1 MSEDTFK
8 VLLGVTG
15 GIAAYKACEILR
27 GLQKRGCDVKVVLT
41 ENAAEFV
48 SPLTFAALS
57 GHAAKTTLFDD
68 PEEPEEPIVHID
80 LAKESDLFLIAP
92 CTGNVIAKIA
102 HGIADDLLTTTA
114 LAMPNVGD
122 IVIAAAMNVNMFENP
137 ATQGNIRTLKERGVK
152 FIEPEDGLL
161 ACGDVGR
168 GKLADVDD
176 IVDATMRL
184 LGDGP
189 VRTPSP
195 SARDLSGKKVMITA
209 GPTVEPI
216 DAVRSITNRS
226 SGKMGY
232 AIAAAALARGAD
244 VTLISGPVSIDA
256 PAGANIIPV
265 ETAQEML
272 DAARTPFERSDVAV
286 FCAAVADLRPKER
299 FDRKLKK
306 GSDDE
311 ALRTIELVEN
321 PDIIAM
327 LSANKRPGQVVV
339 GFAAE
344 TDDVID
350 NAKKKLVAKHADF
363 IVANEVA
370 DDLAF
375 GQDEEAVSLVSA
387 DGVID
392 LPIMDKRQI
401 ADRLWDE
408 VLKSS

>member
-48 SPLTFAALS
+48 SPLTFSALS

-68 PEEPEEPIVHID
+68 PEEPIVHID

-137 ATQGNIRTLKERGVK
+137 ATQANIRTLKERGVK
-152 FIEPEDGLL
+152 FIEPEEGLL

-232 AIAAAALARGAD
+232 AIAETAQRRGAD
-244 VTLISGPVSIDA
+244 VTLISGPVALDA
-256 PAGANIIPV
+256 PAGVAVIPV
-265 ETAQEML
+265 ESASDML
-272 DAARTPFERSDVAV
+272 EAAKEPFERSDIAI
-286 FCAAVADLRPKER
+286 FCAAVADLRPKAS

-306 GSDDE
+306 GADDA
-311 ALRTIELVEN
+311 ALATIELVEN
-321 PDIIAM
+321 PDIIAT
-327 LSANKRPGQVVV
+327 LSANKRAGQVVV

-344 TDDVID
+344 TDDVIA
-350 NAKKKLVAKHADF
+350 NAKKKLASKHADI
-363 IVANEVA
+363 IVANEVGRG
-370 DDLAF
+370 LAF
-375 GQDEEAVSLVSA
+375 GTDDDRVSLVSS
-387 DGVID
+387 DGIVD
-392 LPIMDKRQI
+392 LPTMDKSQI
-401 ADRLWDE
+401 AERLLDE
-408 VLKSS
+408 VLKCS